1 MQSETYLPAEWAEQD
16 AVLLAWPHAAT
27 DWNEQLEEVVACYQ
41 QIASAI
47 LMCEP
52 LVIVTPNVEQAK
64 HDLREIETKSS
75 HSIYYYRI
83 PTNDT
88 WARDFGPI
96 TIMRNGKCIPLDFKF
111 DAWGMKFAADKDNLV
126 TSRLDLYELFQCT
139 PENHRGFVLEGGSI
153 ECDGNGTL
161 MTTTS
166 CLLSPNRNAEM
177 EKDDITAYLKT
188 VFGVTN
194 VLWINHGEMPGDDTD
209 GHIDTLA
216 RFAPNDV
223 ILYNGPVCPEAEL
236 TPDFT
241 SHLKHMEEEIKTF
254 KNAQG
259 NGYHL
264 MQLPV
269 PAPIFDEDGD
279 QLPATYANFLITNKS
294 VLVPIYGQPLA
305 DDLALKIIE
314 VAFPSHNVVGID
326 CNPLIKQ
333 HGSLHCVTMQ
343 LPKNTIKL

>member
-1 MQSETYLPAEWAEQD
+1 MQSETYLPSEWAEQD
-16 AVLLAWPHAAT
+16 AILLAWPHAST
-27 DWNEQLEEVVACYQ
+27 DWSEQLDEVVACYQ
-41 QIASAI
+41 KIAAAI
-47 LMCEP
+47 LMSEP
-52 LVIVTPNVEQAK
+52 LVVITPDIEQAQ
-64 HDLREIETKSS
+64 HDLYEIETKSN
-75 HSIYYYRI
+75 HAVVYYGI

-96 TIMRNGKCIPLDFKF
+96 TVIKNGQCVPLDFKF

-126 TSRLDLYELFQCT
+126 TSQLDLCELFRCA

-177 EKDDITAYLKT
+177 GKNDITAYLKA
-188 VFGVTN
+188 VFGVSN
-194 VLWINHGEMPGDDTD
+194 VLWVSHGEMTGDDTD
-209 GHIDTLA
+209 GHIDTIA

-223 ILYNGPVCPEAEL
+223 ILYNGPVCPEGEL
-236 TPDFT
+236 APDFA
-241 SHLKHMEEEIKTF
+241 SQLKAMEDEIKTF
-254 KNAQG
+254 TNVQG
-259 NGYHL
+259 KGYHL

-269 PAPIFDEDGD
+269 PAPIFDDEGD

-294 VLVPIYGQPLA
+294 VLVPVYGQPLT
-305 DDLALKIIE
+305 DDLALKIID
-314 VAFPSHNVVGID
+314 VAFPNHNVVGID

-343 LPKNTIKL
+343 LPKNTVKL